1 MKEMETD
8 EGRVKEI
15 SLGGK
20 KRVALDYTEEELSK
34 MTTGKEERKRCIRC
48 GEVFPNFGKRDR
60 KLCRQC
66 FGQVVGVGRRLAFKG
81 KRISKA
87 LKKSWKKR
95 EKIEVK
101 PLGLSSRIASL
112 ERRVKKL
119 EVLLG

>member
-1 MKEMETD
+1 MMETD

-15 SLGGK
+15 SLGGR
-20 KRVALDYTEEELSK
+20 KRVALDYTEEEL
-34 MTTGKEERKRCIRC
+34 
-48 GEVFPNFGKRDR
+48 
-60 KLCRQC
+60 RQ
-66 FGQVVGVGRRLAFKG
+66 VIGVGRRLAFKG